1 MLYLF
6 VTKPDELSCLD
17 TRLYFWDM
25 VNSAM
30 QFEVT
35 TYVDAYILI
44 SKNLWVS
51 L

>member
-17 TRLYFWDM
+17 TRLNFWDM

-44 SKNLWVS
+44 SKNL
-51 L
+51 